1 MIIQTCV
8 APSAREWAVRRAT
21 ELASMSLADLRA
33 LGYEE
38 ASGMNKTD
46 TIGMILAADAPTT
59 DDELWHGDP
68 GQWDYTFEVESEND
82 D

>member
-8 APSAREWAVRRAT
+8 APSAREWAVQKGT
-21 ELASMSLADLRA
+21 ELAKMSLADLRE
-33 LGYEE
+33 LPYEE
-38 ASGMNKTD
+38 ASGMNKPD
-46 TIGMILAADAPTT
+46 TIGTILAVEAPIT

-68 GQWDYTFEVESEND
+68 SKWDYTFEVESEND